1 MMSLRKIKPK
11 ELLHN
16 AIFIRLLAVV
26 IIAVLFSVFNGNYIG
41 IKNVR
46 NLMTDMVPYFVMGMG
61 VTFVLLIGSIDLSIG
76 SMASAATCVM
86 AVYLPKIGAWA
97 FVITILMGIAGGFIN
112 GYLVAKLKLPSFIAT
127 LGMMSVWQSIAYLVS
142 GSQAVQIM
150 KDQWGY
156 IAWAKTYVGIIP
168 VGFIASLV
176 LWAILAKIHTSTA
189 FGKGCVAVG
198 VNERAAQIAGV
209 NATKIKITS
218 FVICEC
224 MAALSGIVV
233 AAKLKGGL
241 PTAGDAMTMLA
252 IAAVVLGGTSLN
264 GGKGGLLST
273 LLGTTMVV
281 MIQNGLNMVGITS
294 FYQDIVFGIL
304 IIIAVYFAADRSDR
318 HELVK

>member
-1 MMSLRKIKPK
+1 MSLRKIKPK

-209 NATKIKITS
+209 NATKIKITA

-294 FYQDIVFGIL
+294 FYQDIVLAF
-304 IIIAVYFAADRSDR
+304 
-318 HELVK
+318 

>member
-1 MMSLRKIKPK
+1 
-11 ELLHN
+11 
-16 AIFIRLLAVV
+16 
-26 IIAVLFSVFNGNYIG
+26 
-41 IKNVR
+41 
-46 NLMTDMVPYFVMGMG
+46 MTDMVPYFVMGMG

-209 NATKIKITS
+209 NATKIKITA

-252 IAAVVLGGTSLN
+252 IAAVQLERRKGRLAFNAAGNYDGGHDPERFEYGGHHLVLSGYCFWHFDHYRGVLC
-264 GGKGGLLST
+264 GRQK
-273 LLGTTMVV
+273 
-281 MIQNGLNMVGITS
+281 
-294 FYQDIVFGIL
+294 
-304 IIIAVYFAADRSDR
+304 
-318 HELVK
+318 

>member
-1 MMSLRKIKPK
+1 M
-11 ELLHN
+11 
-16 AIFIRLLAVV
+16 
-26 IIAVLFSVFNGNYIG
+26 
-41 IKNVR
+41 
-46 NLMTDMVPYFVMGMG
+46 
-61 VTFVLLIGSIDLSIG
+61 
-76 SMASAATCVM
+76 
-86 AVYLPKIGAWA
+86 
-97 FVITILMGIAGGFIN
+97 
-112 GYLVAKLKLPSFIAT
+112 
-127 LGMMSVWQSIAYLVS
+127 
-142 GSQAVQIM
+142 
-150 KDQWGY
+150 
-156 IAWAKTYVGIIP
+156 
-168 VGFIASLV
+168 
-176 LWAILAKIHTSTA
+176 
-189 FGKGCVAVG
+189 AVG

-209 NATKIKITS
+209 NATKIKITA

>member
-1 MMSLRKIKPK
+1 MSLRKIKPK

-150 KDQWGY
+150 KDQ
-156 IAWAKTYVGIIP
+156 
-168 VGFIASLV
+168 
-176 LWAILAKIHTSTA
+176 
-189 FGKGCVAVG
+189 
-198 VNERAAQIAGV
+198 
-209 NATKIKITS
+209 
-218 FVICEC
+218 
-224 MAALSGIVV
+224 
-233 AAKLKGGL
+233 
-241 PTAGDAMTMLA
+241 
-252 IAAVVLGGTSLN
+252 
-264 GGKGGLLST
+264 
-273 LLGTTMVV
+273 
-281 MIQNGLNMVGITS
+281 
-294 FYQDIVFGIL
+294 
-304 IIIAVYFAADRSDR
+304 
-318 HELVK
+318 

>member
-1 MMSLRKIKPK
+1 MSLRKIKPK

-209 NATKIKITS
+209 NATKIKITA

-252 IAAVVLGGTSLN
+252 IAAVVLGG
-264 GGKGGLLST
+264 
-273 LLGTTMVV
+273 
-281 MIQNGLNMVGITS
+281 QGI
-294 FYQDIVFGIL
+294 
-304 IIIAVYFAADRSDR
+304 
-318 HELVK
+318 